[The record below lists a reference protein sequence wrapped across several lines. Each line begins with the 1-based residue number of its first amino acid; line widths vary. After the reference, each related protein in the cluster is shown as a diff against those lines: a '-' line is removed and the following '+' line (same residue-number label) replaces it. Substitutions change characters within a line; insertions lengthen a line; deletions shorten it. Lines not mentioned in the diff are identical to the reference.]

1 MPEALFRL
9 VDSSGDVAEQSSR
22 PIYVSRASPQSS
34 PNRSLQKK
42 QIMHVQKERKRKLEK
57 KRTKRTRD
65 NVKKSYLTVAL
76 AILAYRVFVF
86 VGNAITG
93 NAGRFAANELEA
105 NLRELNSTGV
115 LARTQIDGM
124 EKEIAKLQRKREK
137 RIPQFVTDVLSVDEK
152 YQIRFTVKDRTR
164 RGCRRVLETANKI
177 GIENVSDVPMKM
189 PSMLY
194 DLVFGTM
201 RKTFVLRRFADG
213 LDSFFKD
220 VYGSVVLVWQ
230 LTVDR
235 LLFEK
240 MNADVYFDKIRKS
253 LKENKEK
260 NSDRMFHSMIGK
272 MVLRVMRSF
281 TEAKT
286 NVYEFCAYAER
297 FENVATPV
305 PPSKR
310 MCEKEKIAL
319 ETAYRLSPFADSLP
333 VFHHAFGEWTETC
346 SSRCSEG
353 FQSRVNCH
361 GDVEL
366 RRCRGKETY
375 GCDGQCGSDAKTDC
389 AGVCRGDTVV
399 DACGVCGGNN
409 RSIGCDGVCFSPVVL
424 DDKGTCCFAEDVE
437 VDDKLLVKI
446 CSRTHEEARLA
457 KQKRLEEEEEEKRRK
472 RPNSFKELLVQFRE
486 ARTKQRAAYT
496 NFFRLLV
503 AIRITC
509 EIASKKVGHAIAKVV
524 RGHFKAILFVLNI
537 FFGGHMRSFVG
548 FLVILLVSVITVDCL
563 FTLGVVER
571 ALDRSKTAQ
580 MLANRSSVKSIQDI
594 KNLEKKFACFKKE
607 AKTTLES
614 FLAMVLRIF
623 DVVLAKAIVLFWKL
637 KNMLEEYYA
646 AAADTRRRERKKP
659 SSSSSPPSTTDSKK
673 ER

>member
-1 MPEALFRL
+1 
-9 VDSSGDVAEQSSR
+9 
-22 PIYVSRASPQSS
+22 
-34 PNRSLQKK
+34 
-42 QIMHVQKERKRKLEK
+42 
-57 KRTKRTRD
+57 
-65 NVKKSYLTVAL
+65 
-76 AILAYRVFVF
+76 
-86 VGNAITG
+86 
-93 NAGRFAANELEA
+93 
-105 NLRELNSTGV
+105 
-115 LARTQIDGM
+115 
-124 EKEIAKLQRKREK
+124 
-137 RIPQFVTDVLSVDEK
+137 
-152 YQIRFTVKDRTR
+152 
-164 RGCRRVLETANKI
+164 
-177 GIENVSDVPMKM
+177 
-189 PSMLY
+189 
-194 DLVFGTM
+194 
-201 RKTFVLRRFADG
+201 
-213 LDSFFKD
+213 
-220 VYGSVVLVWQ
+220 
-230 LTVDR
+230 
-235 LLFEK
+235 
-240 MNADVYFDKIRKS
+240 
-253 LKENKEK
+253 
-260 NSDRMFHSMIGK
+260 
-272 MVLRVMRSF
+272 
-281 TEAKT
+281 
-286 NVYEFCAYAER
+286 
-297 FENVATPV
+297 
-305 PPSKR
+305 
-310 MCEKEKIAL
+310 
-319 ETAYRLSPFADSLP
+319 
-333 VFHHAFGEWTETC
+333 
-346 SSRCSEG
+346 
-353 FQSRVNCH
+353 
-361 GDVEL
+361 
-366 RRCRGKETY
+366 
-375 GCDGQCGSDAKTDC
+375 
-389 AGVCRGDTVV
+389 
-399 DACGVCGGNN
+399 
-409 RSIGCDGVCFSPVVL
+409 
-424 DDKGTCCFAEDVE
+424 VE

-623 DVVLAKAIVLFWKL
+623 DVVLAKAIVFFWKL

-659 SSSSSPPSTTDSKK
+659 PSSSPPSTTDSKK